1 MSTLKEYRDQ
11 ISFYKKLVAEETDDV
26 KKTAFNVSLDKAIEQ
41 NLKFAELTV
50 KAETERIEKGH
61 VTPIPPQR
69 GNGDKAYDRGVKAI
83 SLALKDLPVYNG
95 LNIMETERYTA
106 KLKQYYSLLVSE
118 VDNNLE
124 QEFLT
129 QIRLKLGE
137 NVWKHID
144 TAKPDIKNFDNYL
157 SYIRKT
163 YGGQQNAFQVV
174 SRAFD
179 IEFRPDEKFFVY
191 SNKLTNELRS
201 SLLAM
206 KGHYNDK
213 NEGDKEL
220 TADNCIDF
228 LGALI
233 MSQNLKK
240 EHWEIFRD
248 MTNDMDTL
256 KTANAVAQ
264 KAEYYRERVQ
274 HAPSSSTFCGRN
286 DNSVK
291 RNDNRNGS
299 GNNNDKLN
307 DYGVPFNKI
316 PMYYKGNPRFF
327 NPNYQLNQQRT
338 FPDKNVNKN
347 TDNNKTAQQ
356 SVNETKTDKSFVAI
370 LDNKN
375 PFLS

>member
-1 MSTLKEYRDQ
+1 M
-11 ISFYKKLVAEETDDV
+11 
-26 KKTAFNVSLDKAIEQ
+26 
-41 NLKFAELTV
+41 
-50 KAETERIEKGH
+50 
-61 VTPIPPQR
+61 PQQV
-69 GNGDKAYDRGVKAI
+69 GNDDKAYDRGVKAI

-240 EHWEIFRD
+240 DHWEIFRD
-248 MTNDMDTL
+248 MTNDMDSL

-274 HAPSSSTFCGRN
+274 HAPTSSTFWRRN
-286 DNSVK
+286 DDRNVK
-291 RNDNRNGS
+291 SNDNRNDS
-299 GNNNDKLN
+299 GNNNGNLN
-307 DYGVPFNKI
+307 DFGVPFNKI

-327 NPNYQLNQQRT
+327 NPNYQPNQQRT
-338 FPDKNVNKN
+338 FADINISRH
-347 TDNNKTAQQ
+347 TDNNKTIQKIE
-356 SVNETKTDKSFVAI
+356 NKPEGKSFVT
-370 LDNKN
+370 DFENKN
-375 PFLS
+375 PFLT

>member
-26 KKTAFNVSLDKAIEQ
+26 KKAAFNVSLDKAIEQ

-61 VTPIPPQR
+61 VTPMPQQV

-95 LNIMETERYTA
+95 LNISETERYIA
-106 KLKQYYSLLVSE
+106 KLNQYYSLLVAE
-118 VDNNLE
+118 VDTNLE

-129 QIRLKLGE
+129 LIRLKLGE

-144 TAKPDIKNFDNYL
+144 TAKPDIKNFDKYL
-157 SYIRKT
+157 TYIRKT

-179 IEFRPDEKFFVY
+179 IQFKPEEKFFVY
-191 SNKLTNELRS
+191 SNKLTNELKS
-201 SLLAM
+201 SLLAI
-206 KGHYNDK
+206 KSHYNDK
-213 NEGDKEL
+213 TESDKEL
-220 TADNCIDF
+220 TAVNCIDF

-240 EHWEIFRD
+240 DHWEIFRD
-248 MTNDMDTL
+248 MTNDMDRL

-274 HAPSSSTFCGRN
+274 YAPTSLTFWGRSSYSF
-286 DNSVK
+286 K
-291 RNDNRNGS
+291 RNDNRNT
-299 GNNNDKLN
+299 NVNTNRN
-307 DYGVPFNKI
+307 EFGVPYNEIFVVVRIFVINFTYRITSMPLIDPNRVVSSKGFIGPLKTPFGYYVTIKI
-316 PMYYKGNPRFF
+316 VIGK
-327 NPNYQLNQQRT
+327 
-338 FPDKNVNKN
+338 
-347 TDNNKTAQQ
+347 
-356 SVNETKTDKSFVAI
+356 I
-370 LDNKN
+370 C
-375 PFLS
+375 FLMPGALIT

>member
-1 MSTLKEYRDQ
+1 M
-11 ISFYKKLVAEETDDV
+11 
-26 KKTAFNVSLDKAIEQ
+26 
-41 NLKFAELTV
+41 
-50 KAETERIEKGH
+50 
-61 VTPIPPQR
+61 
-69 GNGDKAYDRGVKAI
+69 
-83 SLALKDLPVYNG
+83 
-95 LNIMETERYTA
+95 
-106 KLKQYYSLLVSE
+106 
-118 VDNNLE
+118 
-124 QEFLT
+124 
-129 QIRLKLGE
+129 
-137 NVWKHID
+137 
-144 TAKPDIKNFDNYL
+144 

-220 TADNCIDF
+220 TADNCINF

-248 MTNDMDTL
+248 MTNDIDTL

-274 HAPSSSTFCGRN
+274 HAPSSSTFWGRN

>member
-11 ISFYKKLVAEETDDV
+11 ISFYKKLVAEETDDI
-26 KKTAFNVSLDKAIEQ
+26 KKAAFNVSLDKAIEQ

-61 VTPIPPQR
+61 VTPTPHQV

-240 EHWEIFRD
+240 
-248 MTNDMDTL
+248 
-256 KTANAVAQ
+256 TA
-264 KAEYYRERVQ
+264 
-274 HAPSSSTFCGRN
+274 
-286 DNSVK
+286 
-291 RNDNRNGS
+291 
-299 GNNNDKLN
+299 
-307 DYGVPFNKI
+307 
-316 PMYYKGNPRFF
+316 
-327 NPNYQLNQQRT
+327 
-338 FPDKNVNKN
+338 
-347 TDNNKTAQQ
+347 
-356 SVNETKTDKSFVAI
+356 
-370 LDNKN
+370 
-375 PFLS
+375 

>member
-1 MSTLKEYRDQ
+1 MTSLKEFRDQ
-11 ISFYKKLVAEETDDV
+11 ITFFKKLVAEETDET
-26 KKTAFNVSLDKAIEQ
+26 KKQAFTASLDKAIEQ

-50 KAETERIEKGH
+50 KAETERFEKSND
-61 VTPIPPQR
+61 TPIPQQG

-95 LNIMETERYTA
+95 LNISETERYIA
-106 KLKQYYSLLVSE
+106 KLNQYYSLLVAE
-118 VDNNLE
+118 VDKNLE

-129 QIRLKLGE
+129 LIRLKLGE

-144 TAKPDIKNFDNYL
+144 TAKPDIKNFDKYL
-157 SYIRKT
+157 TYIRKT

-179 IEFRPDEKFFVY
+179 IQFKPEEKFFIY

-201 SLLAM
+201 SLLAI

-213 NEGDKEL
+213 NESDKEL

-240 EHWEIFRD
+240 DHWEIFRD

-274 HAPSSSTFCGRN
+274 HAPSSSTFWGRN

-291 RNDNRNGS
+291 RNDNRNT
-299 GNNNDKLN
+299 NVNTNRNDF
-307 DYGVPFNKI
+307 GVPYNEI
-316 PMYYKGNPRFF
+316 PIWYKGNPRIFD
-327 NPNYQLNQQRT
+327 PNYRSYNFQNT
-338 FPDKNVNKN
+338 DKNKTIQKIENKP
-347 TDNNKTAQQ
+347 
-356 SVNETKTDKSFVAI
+356 EGKSFVT
-370 LDNKN
+370 DFENKN
-375 PFLS
+375 PFLM